1 MNKMKAMGLT
11 DAEVETLSKLV
22 DQDINEGRFT
32 SKRQNNLPALC
43 KSVLLE
49 KALQRKKWVCAAELI
64 EPLNE
69 KGAELKTCRH
79 IGDLLGNGVAGFR
92 LASTTHYNPKKK
104 NQRYYRIPD
113 VDQFRDWFN
122 DPNAVLSKEY
132 YSEEEL
138 RIVFYHLRKRQ
149 LKSQKQEVQDA

>member
-1 MNKMKAMGLT
+1 MNKMKAMGFT
-11 DAEVETLSKLV
+11 DTELETLSNQA
-22 DQDINEGRFT
+22 DQDIIEGRFT
-32 SKRQNNLPALC
+32 PTRQTNLPSLC
-43 KSVLLE
+43 KAVLLVM
-49 KALQRKKWVCAAELI
+49 AQQRKKWVCAAELK

-79 IGDLLGNGVAGFR
+79 LGDLLGNGVAGFM

-113 VDQFRDWFN
+113 VDQFQDWFN
-122 DPNAVLSKEY
+122 DPNAVLPKEY

-138 RIVFYHLRKRQ
+138 RVVFYHLRKRQ